1 MRADMADPSTLSE
14 AFRGVYGV
22 YSVQNT
28 VITGAEAE
36 IRQGKNVANA
46 AKEAG
51 VPHVVY
57 GSAGQG
63 VPGTGVPSWE
73 AKLAVEA
80 HMHELGLPLTV
91 LRPWHSWS

>member
-36 IRQGKNVANA
+36 IQGKNVANA
-46 AKEAG
+46 AREAG

-63 VPGTGVPSWE
+63 CRARVCRRGRPSW
-73 AKLAVEA
+73 
-80 HMHELGLPLTV
+80 
-91 LRPWHSWS
+91 R